1 MFLKLIILSDLFVNN
16 VLNSFY
22 DDDFTENE
30 NNFQKTLDLYKKNKD
45 QIFRRAIPL
54 QKMENKSFRIKEI
67 NMSRRAK
74 FRTLKDFMNHL
85 G

>member
-45 QIFRRAIPL
+45 
-54 QKMENKSFRIKEI
+54 
-67 NMSRRAK
+67 
-74 FRTLKDFMNHL
+74 
-85 G
+85 

>member
-30 NNFQKTLDLYKKNKD
+30 NNFQKTLDLCKKNKD
-45 QIFRRAIPL
+45 
-54 QKMENKSFRIKEI
+54 
-67 NMSRRAK
+67 
-74 FRTLKDFMNHL
+74 
-85 G
+85 